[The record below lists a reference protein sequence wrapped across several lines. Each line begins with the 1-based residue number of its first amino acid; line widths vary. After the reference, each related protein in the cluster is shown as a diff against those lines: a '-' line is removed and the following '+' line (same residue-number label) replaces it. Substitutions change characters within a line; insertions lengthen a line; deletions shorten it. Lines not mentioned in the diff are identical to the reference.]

1 MKFMTKEG
9 GLDNGQEVVDAA
21 VVEISG
27 PTIPSQVVEWVA
39 KWLEVSSMSKDDK
52 MFKTCD
58 IKNRTVWLLK
68 ESCWFVKKFVQ
79 T

>member
-27 PTIPSQVVEWVA
+27 PTIPSQVVE
-39 KWLEVSSMSKDDK
+39 
-52 MFKTCD
+52 
-58 IKNRTVWLLK
+58 
-68 ESCWFVKKFVQ
+68 
-79 T
+79 